1 MGGGA
6 EALAETQPGSPKP
19 NMDMDMETQ
28 VDQKSDGGNA
38 QQEKSPE
45 VEPVPGKNSNQ
56 LAGDTEN
63 SNVNINPGVTK
74 SPEHQPNVAKRKP
87 SPQWDH
93 TVDTGDDSVFAST
106 SAPPAELSERAI
118 YMRLHRVFKKRKD
131 GTFIL
136 DDEWNKAWLDTDG
149 GGRESLYAIFE
160 KVGYDRDRFPENN
173 IV

>member
-19 NMDMDMETQ
+19 DMGNMETQ

-38 QQEKSPE
+38 REGKSPE

-56 LAGDTEN
+56 LGRDTEN
-63 SNVNINPGVTK
+63 SNVNTNPGVTI
-74 SPEHQPNVAKRKP
+74 SPEHEPTVAKRK
-87 SPQWDH
+87 H
-93 TVDTGDDSVFAST
+93 TVDTGDDSLFAAAST
-106 SAPPAELSERAI
+106 PPAELSERAI
-118 YMRLHRVFKKRKD
+118 YMRIHRVFKKRKD

-149 GGRESLYAIFE
+149 GGRDSLYAIFE
-160 KVGYDRDRFPENN
+160 KVGYDRDRFPEND
-173 IV
+173 VV